1 MTTSNTAAGTV
12 PAPIAD
18 WQHSI
23 MTPTPLRKLRWAIQD
38 TLVIT
43 QRDLRRVARKP
54 DIFAGELLMP
64 AMFLLLFNYVFGG
77 AIGAGAGVDYT
88 QFLVPAIIVMAS
100 LIGATQTGVALAED
114 LSRGVVDRFR
124 SLPMSGVAVLAG
136 RTVSDALRNIASIS
150 LVTALGYLIGFRFEA
165 GVPAALVAVSIA
177 VALGFAVS
185 WMVVLIATLV
195 RSAEAVGMVNMLWLM
210 PFWFASSMF
219 VPTNTLPGWL
229 EPIAHNQPVSM
240 AVDAFR
246 ALSTSGFDTDLVLK
260 ALIWS
265 AALLAVFIP
274 LATFRYRRSA

>member
-1 MTTSNTAAGTV
+1 MTTHNRATRPV

-18 WQHSI
+18 WQHLI
-23 MTPTPLRKLRWAIQD
+23 VTPTPLRKLRWAIQD
-38 TLVIT
+38 TLVVT

-100 LIGATQTGVALAED
+100 LIGATQTGVGLAED
-114 LSRGVVDRFR
+114 LSKGVVDRFR

-136 RTVSDALRNIASIS
+136 RTVSDALRNIASIL
-150 LVTALGYLIGFRFEA
+150 LVTTLGYLIGFRFEA
-165 GVPAALVAVSIA
+165 GVPAALVAISIA
-177 VALGFAVS
+177 VALGLAVS

-219 VPTNTLPGWL
+219 VPTNTMPDWL
-229 EPIAHNQPVSM
+229 KPIADNQPVSV

-246 ALSTSGFDTDLVLK
+246 ELSTSGFDTDLVLK

-265 AALLAVFIP
+265 AALLVVFVP
-274 LATFRYRRSA
+274 LATFHYRRSA